1 MKINYHE
8 FIKQNEAQKKETLGS
23 FYHDVLSRN
32 RDEQVQLFINFLEN
46 ISKVTDD
53 QQYENI
59 CRLSMEV
66 FLSLKDVNLR
76 DLMAVRLEAQFELP
90 DDERMVDSM
99 NLLRAIESM
108 PEKDIL
114 LDMIKSI
121 ER

>member
-1 MKINYHE
+1 MRINYRE
-8 FIKQNEAQKKETLGS
+8 FIKENESQKKETLRA
-23 FYHDVLSRN
+23 FYSDLLSRS

-46 ISKVTDD
+46 ISKDTDD
-53 QQYENI
+53 LQYENI
-59 CRLSMEV
+59 CRISMEV

-76 DLMAVRLEAQFELP
+76 DLMAIRLEAQFELP
-90 DDERMVDSM
+90 DEDRMVDST

-108 PEKDIL
+108 PEKDVL